1 MSIAQAVTMVFGP
14 SEASWALFGLA
25 FALALDGVE
34 DLVVTAN
41 MRSADAV
48 ASRLVVKAEW
58 INACSTN
65 WDAFALFSAPVV
77 VFTSARAVGIGVSA
91 LALAIVATPEL
102 VISANF
108 FVADAFSDLE
118 VPEFAGSAVSWR
130 NSALT

>member
-1 MSIAQAVTMVFGP
+1 MFVF
-14 SEASWALFGLA
+14 W
-25 FALALDGVE
+25 
-34 DLVVTAN
+34 N
-41 MRSADAV
+41 
-48 ASRLVVKAEW
+48 
-58 INACSTN
+58 NTN
-65 WDAFALFSAPVV
+65 
-77 VFTSARAVGIGVSA
+77 SA